1 MLPRFGRR
9 AAARWECGDAQ
20 DADRPT
26 QGQRNHLPDADFAGA
41 FEHAFAIDTDMA
53 LIDQGLGGGSAFDDP
68 DAVQEAIDPH
78 WLSA

>member
-1 MLPRFGRR
+1 
-9 AAARWECGDAQ
+9 
-20 DADRPT
+20 
-26 QGQRNHLPDADFAGA
+26 
-41 FEHAFAIDTDMA
+41 MA